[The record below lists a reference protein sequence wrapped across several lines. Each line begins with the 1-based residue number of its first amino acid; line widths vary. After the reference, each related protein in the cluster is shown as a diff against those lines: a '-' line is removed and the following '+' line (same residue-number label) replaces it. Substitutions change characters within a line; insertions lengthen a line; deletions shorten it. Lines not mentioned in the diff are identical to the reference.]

1 MCSNTIT
8 TAQASFNDCLTKKVN
23 NVFSALYPHGDF
35 CAFQHPAGFHYFTS
49 DGVSWNC
56 NTLQTLD
63 SLVTSDDMGNFSLEI
78 GGFSKLYADI
88 LQDTRYDLSQ
98 ETQKTIN
105 DASLKYNAQI
115 AAVIQ
120 QYNAYGLP
128 KLSGTTAQAQIVE
141 IYSNCAS
148 LFGGEVTE
156 SCDIIPNSYAS
167 FKAALQT
174 LNNMAGAATQVL
186 LNVGNKNGLL
196 SALHRNLETPGS
208 SNGGILGSD
217 GQYHVGYTDIP
228 SANTLIGS
236 LDTDSNALTITI
248 TGVQSENNSMRLTMD
263 NEAHFIIPIFSLLD
277 IAVDHTSIF
286 TIDQLISENFTFE
299 TSITYS
305 GITVVPV
312 QPTPAD
318 LGGKTGWYEESR
330 ILRQIAPWSAAPAQ
344 KDGYRLVQ
352 DHDLSK
358 LIRLQSLLIS
368 KKPSITVTMN
378 HVNMEYAKSVFQT
391 NNDVSVS
398 LFGFLRIG
406 THKND
411 YTTTDVKFNEETQSV
426 TLTFGEPNQ
435 SGTPDPNEATA
446 FVLGGA
452 PVWCTTTMQHVPLL
466 PTEGGKQILKKDDA
480 DLVSAKV
487 LYKRD
492 AYGYRYY
499 GMYDDNALLEESGDY
514 VTIPLTSAFVQRVPW
529 RSSVPFANILGSTKD
544 THPNFHKLANRYGIT
559 WTRHEQKDVYDCFTS
574 ASCTLNCNGNIVGG
588 HVIRGTMPASL
599 PKNSN
604 FYVIPIDGGHNSSC
618 INHGGLTPG
627 NGNGFYMMM
636 DSHGNNFALEMRGYL
651 TAQEVANA
659 LGGAKQ

>member
-1 MCSNTIT
+1 MCAIT
-8 TAQASFNDCLTKKVN
+8 NSAAQASYNDCLTQKVN
-23 NVFSALYPHGDF
+23 SVFGALYPHGDF

-196 SALHRNLETPGS
+196 SALHRNLETPSS

-217 GQYHVGYTDIP
+217 GQYHAGYTDIP
-228 SANTLIGS
+228 SASTLIGS
-236 LDTDSNALTITI
+236 LDTDSNALTIAI
-248 TGVQSENNSMRLTMD
+248 TGVQSEDNSMRLTMD

-286 TIDQLISENFTFE
+286 TMDQLISENFTFE
-299 TSITYS
+299 ASITYS

-368 KKPSITVTMN
+368 KKPSITVTMT

-398 LFGFLRIG
+398 LFGFLHIG

-411 YTTTDVKFNEETQSV
+411 YTTTDVQFNEEMQSV

-435 SGTPDPNEATA
+435 SGTPVPSEATA

-452 PVWCTTTMQHVPLL
+452 PVWCATTVQDVPLP
-466 PTEGGKQILKKDDA
+466 PTEGGKQLFKHDDA
-480 DLVSAKV
+480 ALQSAKV

-492 AYGYRYY
+492 GYGYRYY
-499 GMYDDNALLEESGDY
+499 GMCDANTLPEESGDY
-514 VTIPLTSAFVQRVPW
+514 VAVPLTSSFVKKDPW
-529 RSSVPFANILGSTKD
+529 NPAMPFANVLGSAKD
-544 THPNFHKLANRYGIT
+544 SHPSFRNLAASCGIT
-559 WTRHEQKDVYDCFTS
+559 WIRHEKTDVFDCFTHAQCS
-574 ASCTLNCNGNIVGG
+574 LACNGAIIGG
-588 HVIRGTMPASL
+588 HVIPGTMPASL

-604 FYVIPIDGGHNSSC
+604 VYIIPIDQGHNSRC
-618 INHGGLTPG
+618 INHGGKTPG

-636 DSHGNNFALEMRGYL
+636 DDHNNNFAMVMRGYL
-651 TAQEVANA
+651 TAQEVASA
-659 LGGAKQ
+659 LRAAEQ